1 MRDIW
6 HYPRAEDAQR
16 IVATLGVGLVSA
28 IAIIEPRRRGKTT
41 FLQEDLAPA
50 ADRQGC
56 VPIYINLAATTGE
69 VEALV
74 VAAISEV
81 IDARTP
87 VGTHL
92 RKLGGAKLKKLSGK
106 ASVATGEIGGELEF
120 EQNKAG
126 TGPLTVAFRDLA
138 RLKVPVLF
146 MLDEVH
152 RLADAQQS
160 PLAWSLRSLL
170 DTHRN
175 SMKVVA
181 TSSSAASYEV
191 MVTGE
196 KKAFNRWF
204 TRIPLSPLDQRF
216 SAHLAKIVK
225 THFPKHAITP
235 DEIAGAFEALGKS
248 PKFVR
253 DYLSQR
259 IMNPQVD
266 HRSALQEAEI
276 AAAKDSGF
284 NDEFERLN
292 PLHRVILVALG
303 SNATELFSEA
313 ALAAFGS
320 ALGTAAVSKTLVQR
334 GVKALADKGWV
345 IKQDRGDYKLA
356 DALFEQWLQAQIK
369 RGLLPSP
376 SQRRSAP

>member
-1 MRDIW
+1 MQDLW
-6 HYPRAEDAQR
+6 HYPRSEDAER

-50 ADRQGC
+50 ASRQGI

-69 VEALV
+69 VEPLI
-74 VAAISEV
+74 VASIGDI
-81 IDARTP
+81 IDAQAR
-87 VGTHL
+87 VGIRL
-92 RKLGGAKLKKLSGK
+92 RGLRSAKLKKLSGK
-106 ASVATGEIGGELEF
+106 ASVATGEIGAELEF
-120 EQNKAG
+120 EQNQAG
-126 TGPLTVAFRDLA
+126 AGPLTAAFRDLL
-138 RLKVPVLF
+138 RLKTPVLF

-160 PLAWSLRSLL
+160 RVAWSLRSLL

-175 SMKVVA
+175 VMKVVA

-204 TRIPLSPLDQRF
+204 TRIPLGPLDQRF

-225 THFPKHAITP
+225 THFPKHAITA
-235 DEIAGAFEALGKS
+235 DEIAEAFEALGNS

-259 IMNPQVD
+259 IMNPHVD
-266 HRSALQEAEI
+266 HRSGLEDTEI

-292 PLHRVILVALG
+292 PLHRIILVALG
-303 SNATELFSEA
+303 TNATELFSAA
-313 ALAAFGS
+313 ALVAFGR
-320 ALGTAAVSKTLVQR
+320 ALGTEAVSKTLVQR
-334 GVKALADKGWV
+334 GIKSLADKGWV

-356 DALFEQWLQAQIK
+356 DALFEHWLQAQIK

-376 SQRRSAP
+376 AQQRGAA